1 MENPRIWMDGEL
13 VDWDS
18 ATVHVTSFGLN
29 YGLGFFE
36 GIRCFPTAEGPA
48 IFRLDDHLRRLQ
60 RSAAIYC
67 LPLPY
72 DVAILAEACRK
83 VISENGLTECYLRP
97 IVFIGAGDHPL
108 TAPFHAAIIAS
119 DDGPLAGPPKP
130 DGVKAR
136 ISSFE
141 RHAPSSIPPAAKAT
155 GQYLNS
161 FLAQLEA
168 LTTGSDEALLL
179 NANGQVADG
188 WAHNVFTV
196 SNGVLNTPPTAVGA
210 LSGITRDSVIT
221 LAAEHGIRVTENGM
235 VRSDLYT
242 ADECFLTATAAGIVP
257 VISVDDRV
265 IGDGKP
271 GSVTARL
278 DDLLDGV
285 TRGKVVDHADWRCH
299 V

>member
-1 MENPRIWMDGEL
+1 MANPRIWMDGEL
-13 VDWDS
+13 VDWDG
-18 ATVHVTSFGLN
+18 ATVHVTSFGLH

-36 GIRCFPTAEGPA
+36 GIRCFLTPDGPA
-48 IFRLDDHLRRLQ
+48 IFRLDDHLRRLE

-72 DVAILAEACRK
+72 DTAVLAEACRK
-83 VISENGLTECYLRP
+83 VVSENGLTQCYIRP

-108 TAPFHAAIIAS
+108 TAPFHAAVIAS
-119 DDGPLAGPPKP
+119 ENGPLAGPAKP
-130 DGVKAR
+130 EGVKAR

-141 RHAPSSIPPAAKAT
+141 RFAPSSIPPAAKAT

-179 NANGQVADG
+179 NANGQVTDG

-196 SNGVLNTPPTAVGA
+196 SHGVLNTPPTAAGA

-221 LAAEHGIRVTENGM
+221 LAAEHDIRVTENDM

-242 ADECFLTATAAGIVP
+242 ADECFLTGTAAGIVP
-257 VISVDDRV
+257 VISVDGRT

-271 GSVTARL
+271 GAVTTRL
-278 DDLLDGV
+278 EDLLDEV
-285 TRGKVVDHADWRCH
+285 TSGKVVDHADWRHH